1 MLHKSGPV
9 KKAKIHLWKVLTT
22 MDRGKMGT
30 ISRLRQMTFVLVNPL
45 PLPHQT
51 LAETCFF
58 QMVAKLPWLEK
69 KNRASNRYEISR
81 DLQRFVFLNLF
92 EDFMEWYCWKR
103 WHCMLL
109 YTTHLGKL
117 LCYVHVREGFGKILT
132 GLVAPF
138 CKLPLGVISS
148 DIIGLDII

>member
-9 KKAKIHLWKVLTT
+9 KTAKIHLWKVLTT

-69 KNRASNRYEISR
+69 KNWASNRYESSS
-81 DLQRFVFLNLF
+81 DLQRLPFWISLRILWS
-92 EDFMEWYCWKR
+92 EIA
-103 WHCMLL
+103 
-109 YTTHLGKL
+109 GKGGIA
-117 LCYVHVREGFGKILT
+117 CFCRQHIWVNYVHVREGFGKILT
-132 GLVAPF
+132 GLVVPF
-138 CKLPLGVISS
+138 NKLPLGVISS
-148 DIIGLDII
+148 DIKVLDII